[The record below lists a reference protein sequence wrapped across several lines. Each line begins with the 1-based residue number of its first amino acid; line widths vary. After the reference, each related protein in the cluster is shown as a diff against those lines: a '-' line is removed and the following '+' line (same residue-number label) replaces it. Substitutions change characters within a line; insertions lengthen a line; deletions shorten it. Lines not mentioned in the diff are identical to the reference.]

1 MKFIAG
7 PLRRRCAGVHL
18 CCAKMQSTCNTAETT
33 FCALKKK
40 RCMTEPEWSD
50 FKIILALARGGS
62 VAGAARVMAVDHS
75 TVSRRLAA
83 LEDNVGAR
91 LIVRGGREF
100 AWTAEGR
107 TLLAAAEAMES
118 AVASASRTVRAAKLE
133 IEGAVRVSC
142 SPAFV
147 PVLMQMMLPKV
158 REQHPLLAIELSGD
172 YRAVELAKGEA
183 DIAVRMSRPGE
194 LDLVAR
200 QAFECGWCVY
210 ASKAYATAHGLPAS
224 FDALASHSLV
234 LYVEAMHNVS
244 PLRWME
250 AYRVAA
256 TRIARVDNLEIS
268 SQLIA
273 SGGGIGVLPCFIGEP
288 MGELVRVFPEPMAF
302 NTGWIVYHEAVRNSV
317 RVRATVDAL
326 AEFFQ
331 KEGKFFSGRVGA
343 AVGTTG
349 TGC

>member
-1 MKFIAG
+1 
-7 PLRRRCAGVHL
+7 
-18 CCAKMQSTCNTAETT
+18 
-33 FCALKKK
+33 
-40 RCMTEPEWSD
+40 MTDPDWSD

-62 VAGAARVMAVDHS
+62 VAGAARGMAVDHS

-83 LEDNVGAR
+83 LEDSMGAR

-107 TLLAAAEAMES
+107 TLLVAAEAMES

-142 SPAFV
+142 APSFV
-147 PVLMQMMLPKV
+147 PVLMRMMLPKV
-158 REQHPLLAIELSGD
+158 RAKHPLLAIEFSGD
-172 YRAVELAKGEA
+172 DRAVDLAKGEA
-183 DIAVRMSRPGE
+183 DIAVRMSRPNE

-210 ASKAYATAHGLPAS
+210 ASKAYVAARGLPAS
-224 FDALASHSLV
+224 ADALSSHSLV
-234 LYVEAMHNVS
+234 LYVEAMHSVA

-250 AYRVAA
+250 AYRGGP
-256 TRIARVDNLEIS
+256 TQIARVDNLEIV
-268 SQLIA
+268 SQLMA

-288 MGELVRVFPEPMAF
+288 MAELVRVFPEPIAF
-302 NTGWIVYHEAVRNSV
+302 NTGWIVYHEAVRDSV

-326 AEFFQ
+326 AEFFIGH
-331 KEGKFFSGRVGA
+331 EPYFSGRGQTGA
-343 AVGTTG
+343 EDILEDIDIV
-349 TGC
+349 

>member
-1 MKFIAG
+1 MAD
-7 PLRRRCAGVHL
+7 
-18 CCAKMQSTCNTAETT
+18 
-33 FCALKKK
+33 
-40 RCMTEPEWSD
+40 PEWSD

-83 LEDNVGAR
+83 LEDSMGAR

-107 TLLAAAEAMES
+107 TLLVAAEAMES

-158 REQHPLLAIELSGD
+158 REQHPLLTIELSGD

-210 ASKAYATAHGLPAS
+210 ASKAYVAARGLPS
-224 FDALASHSLV
+224 SPEALASHSLV
-234 LYVEAMHNVS
+234 LYVEAMHSVA

-250 AYRVAA
+250 AHRGPS
-256 TRIARVDNLEIS
+256 TQIARVDNLEIS

-302 NTGWIVYHEAVRNSV
+302 NTGWIVYHEAVRSSV

-326 AEFFQ
+326 AGFFQ
-331 KEGKFFSGRVGA
+331 REGKFFSGRVGA

>member
-1 MKFIAG
+1 
-7 PLRRRCAGVHL
+7 
-18 CCAKMQSTCNTAETT
+18 
-33 FCALKKK
+33 
-40 RCMTEPEWSD
+40 MTEPEWSD

-83 LEDNVGAR
+83 LEDSMGAR

-107 TLLAAAEAMES
+107 TLLVAAEAMES

-158 REQHPLLAIELSGD
+158 REQHPLLTIELSGD

-210 ASKAYATAHGLPAS
+210 ASKAYVAARGLPS
-224 FDALASHSLV
+224 SPEALASHSQV
-234 LYVEAMHNVS
+234 LYVEAMHSVA

-250 AYRVAA
+250 AYRGPP
-256 TRIARVDNLEIS
+256 TQIARVDNLEIS
-268 SQLIA
+268 SLLIA

-288 MGELVRVFPEPMAF
+288 MGELVRVFPEPIAF
-302 NTGWIVYHEAVRNSV
+302 NTGWIVYHEAMRSSV

-326 AEFFQ
+326 EEFFQ

-343 AVGTTG
+343 AVGTTD

>member
-1 MKFIAG
+1 MAD
-7 PLRRRCAGVHL
+7 
-18 CCAKMQSTCNTAETT
+18 
-33 FCALKKK
+33 
-40 RCMTEPEWSD
+40 PEWSD

-83 LEDNVGAR
+83 LEDSMGAR

-107 TLLAAAEAMES
+107 TLLVAAEAMES
-118 AVASASRTVRAAKLE
+118 AIASAILTVRAAKLE

-142 SPAFV
+142 APGFV
-147 PVLMQMMLPKV
+147 PILMQMMLPKV
-158 REQHPLLAIELSGD
+158 RAKHPLLTIEFSGEH
-172 YRAVELAKGEA
+172 RAVELAKGEA
-183 DIAVRMSRPGE
+183 DIAVRMSRPAE

-210 ASKAYATAHGLPAS
+210 ASKAYVAARGLPS
-224 FDALASHSLV
+224 SVDALPSHSLV
-234 LYVEAMHNVS
+234 LYVEAMHSVA

-250 AYRVAA
+250 AHRGPP
-256 TRIARVDNLEIS
+256 TQIARVDNLETA
-268 SQLIA
+268 SQLMA
-273 SGGGIGVLPCFIGEP
+273 SGGGIGVLPCFVGEP
-288 MGELVRVFPEPMAF
+288 MGELVRVFPVPIGF
-302 NTGWIVYHEAVRNSV
+302 TTGWIVYHEAMRSSV

-326 AEFFQ
+326 VEFFQ

-349 TGC
+349 MGC

>member
-1 MKFIAG
+1 
-7 PLRRRCAGVHL
+7 
-18 CCAKMQSTCNTAETT
+18 
-33 FCALKKK
+33 
-40 RCMTEPEWSD
+40 MTDPEWSD

-83 LEDNVGAR
+83 LEDSMGAR

-142 SPAFV
+142 SPGFV
-147 PVLMQMMLPKV
+147 PILMQMMLPKV
-158 REQHPLLAIELSGD
+158 RAQHPLLAIELSGEH
-172 YRAVELAKGEA
+172 RAVDLAKGEA
-183 DIAVRMSRPGE
+183 DIAVRMSRPAE

-210 ASKAYATAHGLPAS
+210 ASKAYVAARGLPS
-224 FDALASHSLV
+224 SVDALPSHSLV
-234 LYVEAMHNVS
+234 LYVEAMHSVA

-250 AYRVAA
+250 AHRGPP
-256 TRIARVDNLEIS
+256 TQIARVDNLETA
-268 SQLIA
+268 SQLMA
-273 SGGGIGVLPCFIGEP
+273 SGGGIGVLPCFVGEP
-288 MGELVRVFPEPMAF
+288 MGELVRVFPVPIGF
-302 NTGWIVYHEAVRNSV
+302 TTGWIVYHEAMRSSV

-331 KEGKFFSGRVGA
+331 KEGKFFSSRVGA

-349 TGC
+349 AGC